1 MEGIL
6 AWGIDVIQT
15 IQAFANPGLT
25 VFMKVLTLL
34 GSEYFYIL
42 ILPIVFWCI
51 DERFGARFGLVF
63 LFSSFVNSWLKVAFA
78 QPRPFNLE
86 PSVGLSHESSYGL
99 PSGHAQGT
107 STFWGL
113 LAPRIRTPWGLV
125 LAIAIPLVIGFTRV
139 YLGVHFPTDVFLGLA
154 IGWGIAIVSALF
166 GERVVALVS
175 AWNPHVK
182 IAVAAALALGMNAL
196 NMADTSMSGAFFGTA
211 VGVVFLFSRL
221 RFDAA
226 SGSAAKKAVRLL
238 AGLVVL
244 AAIYLGGKLAF
255 PREGQ
260 SLYSLFRF
268 VRYGLMGFWVSFGG
282 PWLFLRLKLA
292 DRWRA
297 DPMPSGISA

>member
-1 MEGIL
+1 MEGVL
-6 AWGIDVIQT
+6 AWGIDVIQA
-15 IQAFANPGLT
+15 IQVFANPGLT
-25 VFMKVLTLL
+25 VFMKALTLL

-42 ILPIVFWCI
+42 ILPIVFWCV

-113 LAPRIRTPWGLV
+113 LAPRIRKPWGLV
-125 LAIAIPLVIGFTRV
+125 LAVVIPLVIGFTRV

-154 IGWGIAIVSALF
+154 LGWGIAIASALF
-166 GERVVALVS
+166 GERVVKLVS
-175 AWNPHVK
+175 TWNTRVK
-182 IAVAAALALGMNAL
+182 IAVVAVLALGMNAL

-211 VGVVFLFSRL
+211 AGVVFLFSRL
-221 RFDAA
+221 RFDAT
-226 SGSAAKKAVRLL
+226 SGSAAKKAIRLL

-244 AAIYLGGKLAF
+244 AVIYLGGKAAF

-260 SLYSLFRF
+260 SLYTLFRF
-268 VRYGLMGFWVSFGG
+268 IRYGLMGFWVSFGG

-292 DRWRA
+292 DRRIGSPKA
-297 DPMPSGISA
+297 AGTSA